1 MTNQQQEEQVC
12 QLKLQGVSH
21 RDISEQVFGVR
32 SKASTVHYILK
43 RRGLLGGDGENASD
57 SDTGAR
63 ILLLDIETAPM
74 EAYIWSQWQKFI
86 SLDMLK
92 VDWYIIAWAAKW
104 LGEDEIYYKDVRATV
119 GEEEDGSIM
128 GDLWDLLDEADIVVT
143 QNGDKFDI
151 PKINSRFLANGYQPP
166 SPYRKVDIL
175 KINKRVFGHTS
186 NKLEY
191 LAEKFNVHFKKLQ
204 HEMFP
209 GFKLWKACLNKV
221 SAAWEEM
228 EVYNKHDV
236 LSLEELYIK
245 LAPWDNKHPN
255 VNVYTDSH
263 DVKCTCGCTEWERY
277 GYAYTNLS
285 RFQQYRCKK
294 CGKVQRGR
302 VNLLSKEK
310 RKSLTMNVL

>member
-1 MTNQQQEEQVC
+1 LTNQQQEEQVC

-119 GEEEDGSIM
+119 G
-128 GDLWDLLDEADIVVT
+128 
-143 QNGDKFDI
+143 
-151 PKINSRFLANGYQPP
+151 
-166 SPYRKVDIL
+166 
-175 KINKRVFGHTS
+175 
-186 NKLEY
+186 
-191 LAEKFNVHFKKLQ
+191 
-204 HEMFP
+204 
-209 GFKLWKACLNKV
+209 
-221 SAAWEEM
+221 
-228 EVYNKHDV
+228 
-236 LSLEELYIK
+236 
-245 LAPWDNKHPN
+245 
-255 VNVYTDSH
+255 
-263 DVKCTCGCTEWERY
+263 
-277 GYAYTNLS
+277 
-285 RFQQYRCKK
+285 
-294 CGKVQRGR
+294 
-302 VNLLSKEK
+302 
-310 RKSLTMNVL
+310 